1 MSATCDTSVLV
12 AALATWHPRHP
23 EARAA
28 VEERVDALP
37 AHVILEC
44 YSVLTRL
51 PAPHRLAA
59 DVAGSA
65 VAGIDLPTLALP
77 EDAHHRLVAT
87 LAAAGLTGGTVYD
100 ALASAT
106 ARHHDRLLLTLDRR
120 ARATY
125 DAVGVRFEAL

>member
-1 MSATCDTSVLV
+1 MTATCDTSVLV
-12 AALATWHPRHP
+12 AALAHWHPRHA
-23 EARAA
+23 EAKAA
-28 VEERVDALP
+28 LEERIEAVP
-37 AHVILEC
+37 THVVIEC

-65 VAGIDLPTLALP
+65 VAGIDLPALALP

-100 ALASAT
+100 ALVGAT